1 MLTNTSSKRSPW
13 FLETTSLLQEMSP
26 KRGGAPKSATLWAG
40 VSKPSRWP
48 SCQHSCDF
56 TQGSSVRSIR
66 PFWFPSEMQMLLRH
80 HTGAKHLKPPPGI
93 PRQACYHLWFLRASP
108 APFSNICL
116 GRFQR
121 EKTKRNIL
129 KPGWITLG
137 GNIFISVASGSV
149 ESLLLKLFL
158 KEHIVLLQ

>member
-93 PRQACYHLWFLRASP
+93 PRQACYHLWFLCASP
-108 APFSNICL
+108 APFSNIRL

-121 EKTKRNIL
+121 EKTWTEHFETWVNYIRRKYFYFCCFWKRW
-129 KPGWITLG
+129 KFT
-137 GNIFISVASGSV
+137 A
-149 ESLLLKLFL
+149 
-158 KEHIVLLQ
+158 